1 MKWHRPPKKHFEW
14 TSTPMK
20 WQSTPM
26 KWLFRR
32 FFFKSG
38 FLKWCHQFLRPTLSC
53 MLHPHQPSKVG
64 MMLQSCHGDMV
75 LEGHVVG
82 ESYKHANRLMDFR
95 IFWDCWNVRNT
106 ILRLEIHVHQKSQP
120 PSDSW
125 AWVCLTFHRM
135 HFHNYWS
142 WDLLENPNDWRGCV
156 GCAHLHADHL
166 LGREGGNMGE
176 WGLSWWSCRSIRIL
190 EAKNIFATLA
200 LSTQVLVEPFRFCFH
215 VEVDVPGQA
224 WNKRWFDVLN
234 FDKCFQIVQVSN
246 FLWTFS
252 FHACSEWTLEINS
265 GFKNESAELWMRLQ
279 MR

>member
-1 MKWHRPPKKHFEW
+1 
-14 TSTPMK
+14 
-20 WQSTPM
+20 
-26 KWLFRR
+26 
-32 FFFKSG
+32 
-38 FLKWCHQFLRPTLSC
+38 

-75 LEGHVVG
+75 LKGHVVG

-142 WDLLENPNDWRGCV
+142 WDLLENPNDLAQAVWDVLISMLIIYSAG
-156 GCAHLHADHL
+156 
-166 LGREGGNMGE
+166 GGNG
-176 WGLSWWSCRSIRIL
+176 GLSWWSCRS
-190 EAKNIFATLA
+190 NTA

-246 FLWTFS
+246 FLWTFCLN
-252 FHACSEWTLEINS
+252 ACSEWTLEINS

>member
-1 MKWHRPPKKHFEW
+1 
-14 TSTPMK
+14 
-20 WQSTPM
+20 M
-26 KWLFRR
+26 KWLCRII
-32 FFFKSG
+32 FFVVAFWNDAIS
-38 FLKWCHQFLRPTLSC
+38 FLRPTLSC

-75 LEGHVVG
+75 LKGHVVG
-82 ESYKHANRLMDFR
+82 ESYKHANRLVDFR

-142 WDLLENPNDWRGCV
+142 WDLLENPNDWPGCV

-166 LGREGGNMGE
+166 LGRGGGE

-190 EAKNIFATLA
+190 EAKNTKLLCQTIFLIWTSSQHCPVHAGFSGAFSFL
-200 LSTQVLVEPFRFCFH
+200 LPRRGWRSGSGLEQKVIWCPF
-215 VEVDVPGQA
+215 
-224 WNKRWFDVLN
+224 
-234 FDKCFQIVQVSN
+234 FDKCFQIVQVSHCEL
-246 FLWTFS
+246 FVFM
-252 FHACSEWTLEINS
+252 HAVN
-265 GFKNESAELWMRLQ
+265 ELWKSILASKTKVLNCEWGYRCDRFCTRVM
-279 MR
+279 